1 MNFSDLSKEEQE
13 QILESQTKCAD
24 FRKEYHKL
32 HECCP
37 KCGETSYGT
46 TLVSYVMYDDNLEA
60 YKDLNDCTCVNCG
73 DKHTTHERVPKK

>member
-1 MNFSDLSKEEQE
+1 MNFSDLSKEMQDI
-13 QILESQTKCAD
+13 ILESQGKSSD
-24 FRKEYHKL
+24 FRTEYNRL

-37 KCGETSYGT
+37 NCGSIPHMS
-46 TLVSYVMYDDNLEA
+46 TLMGFPMYDDNLEA